1 MSTPLAVWSKAGR
14 SKSGVA
20 NFVAWLAGT
29 TGPRSGG
36 VHQLPLPAAGRR
48 MGSNSNWA
56 SPGWADGESGRAV
69 TNVLRAQELFG
80 QTGLSPRSFSN
91 HKVVPDFPGWAKPA
105 ALTKA
110 LVQKTTCS
118 HVDVVLARVRMCH
131 PRACSMRHA
140 PPSLPQHCPLPPT
153 HSPSPSPP
161 RSRPAFRLAFSGL
174 TLRAELSSRPQPLV
188 HARGIDRE
196 GERER
201 ERSEREREGG

>member
-1 MSTPLAVWSKAGR
+1 M
-14 SKSGVA
+14 
-20 NFVAWLAGT
+20 
-29 TGPRSGG
+29 
-36 VHQLPLPAAGRR
+36 
-48 MGSNSNWA
+48 
-56 SPGWADGESGRAV
+56 
-69 TNVLRAQELFG
+69 LRAQELFG
-80 QTGLSPRSFSN
+80 QTGLSPRSFSK

-153 HSPSPSPP
+153 HPPSPSPP
-161 RSRPAFRLAFSGL
+161 RSLPAFLLAFSGL

-188 HARGIDRE
+188 HAREIDKRGKERE
-196 GERER
+196 SERVNKKRPRGAKRKRER
-201 ERSEREREGG
+201 EITPSGKLQATDFMGASALVEVPGTGARALARKKTCPG

>member
-1 MSTPLAVWSKAGR
+1 M
-14 SKSGVA
+14 
-20 NFVAWLAGT
+20 
-29 TGPRSGG
+29 
-36 VHQLPLPAAGRR
+36 
-48 MGSNSNWA
+48 
-56 SPGWADGESGRAV
+56 
-69 TNVLRAQELFG
+69 LRAQELFG

-153 HSPSPSPP
+153 HPPSPSPP
-161 RSRPAFRLAFSGL
+161 RSLPAFLLAFSGL

-188 HARGIDRE
+188 HAREIDRE

-201 ERSEREREGG
+201 EAREREREGERGGKERERARELTKRDREGLREREREITPSGKLQATDFMGASALVEVPGTSARALARKKTCPG